1 MNKKIIK
8 IGSGSACPGERL
20 EPAIDLVKYAD
31 INYIIFDSLSE
42 SEMLKFEK
50 NKLENQSHGYDTYM
64 EERLNKIWPLCYQRN
79 IKIIGNMGSSN
90 TKYSQ
95 NIAYNIGKKLKLK
108 GSKIATV
115 HGDNVLNLVKKLDL
129 KTTESNLPITAFGD
143 NLIAAHAYIPAD
155 TLVAA
160 LHQGADLLITGRVGD
175 ATLYLAPLRYE
186 FGWIENEW
194 DLLAR
199 GIIVGHLFEC
209 AGQLSGGYFADPP
222 YKNVPNLDNLGFPIA
237 EVAKDGSTII
247 TKLPNSGG
255 IVNPATCAEQML
267 YEVGDPANYIHA
279 DVVTDFTDIGF
290 KELKRNRVSII
301 GNIKGK
307 EKPKYL
313 KVNLGVK
320 EGYMAEGLIFYAGQG
335 AYDRAKLAA
344 DVIKKRLYKYT
355 RIKKNSLRID
365 YIGIDSIHS
374 NNYEV
379 YNYSPREIGLRI
391 AGRTETKEDAWRIM
405 HEFETIDNNGP
416 AGIARGLRK
425 EDIKEIIGYYST
437 LIPRE
442 YVSTSFELLEV

>member
-79 IKIIGNMGSSN
+79 IKIIGNMGAAN
-90 TKYSQ
+90 TKYAQ
-95 NIAYNIGKKLKLK
+95 NIAYTIGKKLKLK

-355 RIKKNSLRID
+355 RIKKKSLRID

>member
-1 MNKKIIK
+1 MNDIIK
-8 IGSGSACPGERL
+8 LGSGSACPGERL
-20 EPAIDLVKYAD
+20 EPALELVKYAD

-50 NKLENQSHGYDTYM
+50 HKLEKQSHGYDTFM
-64 EERLNKIWPLCYQRN
+64 EARLNKIWPLCYKRK
-79 IKIIGNMGSSN
+79 IKIIGNMGAAN
-90 TKYSQ
+90 TKSAQ
-95 NIAYNIGKKLKLK
+95 NIACKIGKNLKLK

-115 HGDNVLNLVKKLDL
+115 HGDNVLNLVKELDL
-129 KTTESNLPITAFGD
+129 KTTESNIPVSAFGD

-155 TLVAA
+155 TLVEA

-186 FGWIENEW
+186 FGWLENEW

-209 AGQLSGGYFADPP
+209 AGQLTGGYFADPP
-222 YKNVPNLDNLGFPIA
+222 YKKVPNLDNLGFPIA
-237 EVAKDGSTII
+237 EVKKDGSTII
-247 TKLPNSGG
+247 TKLPKSGG
-255 IVNPATCAEQML
+255 IVSVATCAEQML

-279 DVVTDFTDIGF
+279 DVITDFTDIGF
-290 KELKRNRVSII
+290 KEIRKNRVSII
-301 GNIKGK
+301 GDIKGK
-307 EKPKYL
+307 EKPKHL

-320 EGYMAEGLIFYAGQG
+320 EGYIAEGIVFYAGIG

-344 DVIKKRLYKYT
+344 EIIQKRLYKYT
-355 RIKKNSLRID
+355 NIKKKSLRID
-365 YIGIDSIHS
+365 YIGINSIH
-374 NNYEV
+374 NNNFEV
-379 YNYSPREIGLRI
+379 YNYEAREIGLRI
-391 AGRTETKEDAWRIM
+391 AGRTETKKEAWRIL

-425 EDIKEIIGYYST
+425 EDIREIIGYYST

-442 YVSTSFELLEV
+442 YVNTTYDLLEI